1 MSGLQI
7 LLLILGIMISVA
19 VIGTVCLLALSPKP
33 VIRWLRRRLENGG
46 PLDYPADFAAR
57 LQRVEAIR
65 NQTYPSAHG
74 RNTFDL
80 FLPKDR
86 TGDEKLPVIV
96 YIHGGFFVAGD
107 KRGVEHLALSFA
119 SEGMAV
125 ASMNY
130 QWAPEAKFPIQLD
143 QVCQCIHAL
152 HTLEETG
159 CPIDTGRV
167 VLAGDSAGA
176 YYAAQAAALYTN
188 PALRSALGLD
198 GTPLDGKIAGC
209 LLFCGPYDMRAFAH
223 TENWLFRLLFGYIG
237 WSVTGKRKWYRHPLM
252 DSACV
257 PDHVTPQYP
266 PSYITD
272 GNYISFESHGRLLE
286 RTLKGKGVFCRS
298 RFFTELEEKVPHV
311 YEAQMSTPNGLLAFN
326 DAVSFLRELGLL
338 GTADGRAHSAP
349 SGRDAI

>member
-1 MSGLQI
+1 MSGVQI
-7 LLLILGIMISVA
+7 FLLVVGVLLIGAAIGIVS
-19 VIGTVCLLALSPKP
+19 LLALSPKP
-33 VIRWLRRRLENGG
+33 AVRWLRRKLENDG
-46 PLDYPADFAAR
+46 PLDYPVDYAER
-57 LQRVEAIR
+57 SQRVEVIR
-65 NQTYPSAHG
+65 NQTYPSAAG
-74 RNTFDL
+74 GNTFDL

-107 KRGVEHLALSFA
+107 KGGVEHLALSLA
-119 SEGMAV
+119 SEGIAV

-130 QWAPEAKFPIQLD
+130 QWAPEAKFPTQLG
-143 QVCQCIHAL
+143 QVCQCIRAL
-152 HTLEETG
+152 QTLEETG
-159 CPIDTGRV
+159 CPIDTWRI

-176 YYAAQAAALYTN
+176 YYAAQTAALYTK

-198 GTPLDGKIAGC
+198 GSPLDGKIAGC

-223 TENWLFRLLFGYIG
+223 TENRLFRLLFGYIG

-266 PSYITD
+266 PCYITD

-286 RTLKGKGVFCRS
+286 QMLKEKGVFCRS
-298 RFFTELEEKVPHV
+298 RFFTEQEGKVPHV
-311 YEAQMSTPNGLLAFN
+311 YEAQMSTPHAQLAFN
-326 DAVSFLRELGLL
+326 DAISFLRELGLL
-338 GTADGRAHSAP
+338 GPAGGKARPDRPGRN
-349 SGRDAI
+349 AI